1 MLSWESQI
9 PHQEGFRAIA
19 DILGICDQLIIF
31 ISQGSTRI
39 FNFFFKSSL
48 ESLALFIPMIIIIII
63 LKHQS
68 AQISRCWTDNFTL
81 MNLSLMGLFF
91 TSLLSWIANWLI
103 WELFRFISFSL
114 LISLRWN
121 WCIASCK
128 PCQLFLFRQ
137 STDPNSILRHWGQ
150 LRRIKKMK

>member
-1 MLSWESQI
+1 MLSSESQI

-19 DILGICDQLIIF
+19 DILGICGQLIIC

-39 FNFFFKSSL
+39 FNFFSSFPL
-48 ESLALFIPMIIIIII
+48 KVWLFIPMIIIIII

-81 MNLSLMGLFF
+81 MNLSHMGLFS
-91 TSLLSWIANWLI
+91 TSVLSWIATWLI

-137 STDPNSILRHWGQ
+137 STDPNSVLRHW
-150 LRRIKKMK
+150 